1 VFRVPSSSVPSPS
14 DGAIDLLAR
23 TLVKSG
29 HRVSDVDRKNAEIT
43 TYWEDTGYR
52 YRETDDLEDETS
64 IFLRFHV
71 KVADAGANHEVR
83 VTLESERCVP
93 YRAVVTATE
102 VVSTCLDMPRI
113 LPSHQKVLNDLG
125 RRLSEALA
133 SVPDAQCSPGD
144 SCADIR
150 RRHVGI
156 AVYGAARDWAITI

>member
-1 VFRVPSSSVPSPS
+1 MSNARALLPSLVLGLVVGSGCAHPSRPYVFSVPPPR

-29 HRVSDVDRKNAEIT
+29 HRVSQIDRKNAEIT

-64 IFLRFHV
+64 VFLRFHV
-71 KVADAGANHEVR
+71 KLADLGANHEVR
-83 VTLESERCVP
+83 VTGESERCVP

-113 LPSHQKVLNDLG
+113 LPSHQKVLNALG
-125 RRLSEALA
+125 RRLSEALT
-133 SVPDAQCSPGD
+133 SVPDVQPRS
-144 SCADIR
+144 
-150 RRHVGI
+150 
-156 AVYGAARDWAITI
+156 